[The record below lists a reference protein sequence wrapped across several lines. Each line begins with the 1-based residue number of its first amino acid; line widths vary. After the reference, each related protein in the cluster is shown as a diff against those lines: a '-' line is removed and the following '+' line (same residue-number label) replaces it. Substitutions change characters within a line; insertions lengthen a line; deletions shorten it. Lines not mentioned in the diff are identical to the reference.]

1 MLCLQN
7 TKTYCHKLPVCPNPG
22 EILCGRGGRGTFH
35 LYGIS
40 SGSRMFFVWFFFNYY
55 DYFKKLQKFKI
66 IYFKNL

>member
-40 SGSRMFFVWFFFNYY
+40 SGSRMFFVCF
-55 DYFKKLQKFKI
+55 FKI
-66 IYFKNL
+66 IMIIFKSYRSLK